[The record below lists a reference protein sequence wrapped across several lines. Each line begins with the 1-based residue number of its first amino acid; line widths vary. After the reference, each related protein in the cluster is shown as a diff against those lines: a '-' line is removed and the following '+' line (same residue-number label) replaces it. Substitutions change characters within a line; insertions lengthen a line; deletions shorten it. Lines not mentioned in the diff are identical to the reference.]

1 MGYTG
6 FNDILEFG
14 LPMSDANTL
23 VLVITTVESAS
34 DAEKLAQTLLDQSLA
49 ACVQIDGPITSR
61 YRWAGRVESANE
73 FRLMI
78 KTSASAWPLLKEKLA
93 KLHPYDE
100 PEIIMLPITDATEG
114 YRDWVIDQT
123 T

>member
-1 MGYTG
+1 
-6 FNDILEFG
+6 
-14 LPMSDANTL
+14 MSDSNAL
-23 VLVITTVESAS
+23 ALVITTVET
-34 DAEKLAQTLLDQSLA
+34 AEHAEQISRPLVDQSLA
-49 ACVQIDGPITSR
+49 ACVQIDGPIISH
-61 YRWAGRVESANE
+61 YRWAGKVEQTSE

-78 KTSASAWPLLKEKLA
+78 KSSHSAWPRLKEKLA

-100 PEIIMLPITDATEG
+100 PEIIMLSIADVTNG

>member
-1 MGYTG
+1 M
-6 FNDILEFG
+6 N
-14 LPMSDANTL
+14 DANTI

-34 DAEKLAQTLLDQSLA
+34 DAQTVARTLVDQSLA
-49 ACVQIDGPITSR
+49 ACVQIDGPVTSH
-61 YRWAGRVESANE
+61 YRWAGKVERATE

-78 KTSASAWPLLKEKLA
+78 KTSRNAWPELRERLS

-100 PEIIMLPITDATEG
+100 PEIIMLPIADVTDG
-114 YRDWVIDQT
+114 YRSWVIEQT